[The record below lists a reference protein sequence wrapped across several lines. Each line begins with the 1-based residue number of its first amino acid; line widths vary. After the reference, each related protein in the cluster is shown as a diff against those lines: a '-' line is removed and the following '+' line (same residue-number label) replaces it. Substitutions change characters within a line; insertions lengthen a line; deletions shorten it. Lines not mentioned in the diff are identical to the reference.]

1 MVRAGEH
8 VVTLVAPNV
17 ATDCTRWILFVLAQ
31 AGQVASKR
39 TNKENVFLIFHLD
52 DHRSDY

>member
-1 MVRAGEH
+1 
-8 VVTLVAPNV
+8 
-17 ATDCTRWILFVLAQ
+17 LAH

-52 DHRSDY
+52 DCRLEYLVFLYNPH